1 MSQHQV
7 HAVQQLAKVM
17 GWQVLSF
24 SNHVGLGPIESIGN
38 ASAITVA
45 SPSGDYAIS
54 GTGCCLEC
62 EEAFGSLVLTF
73 TCNRHTWE
81 SFISAVSSYSSY
93 AELLS
98 DHSYYSEQQIILF

>member
-54 GTGCCLEC
+54 GTSCCFEW
-62 EEAFGSLVLTF
+62 EDTFGSLALVF
-73 TCNRHTWE
+73 TCT
-81 SFISAVSSYSSY
+81 S
-93 AELLS
+93 
-98 DHSYYSEQQIILF
+98 

>member
-54 GTGCCLEC
+54 GTFCFSEC
-62 EEAFGSLVLTF
+62 EETFGGLALTF
-73 TCNRHTWE
+73 
-81 SFISAVSSYSSY
+81 SFNNYKY
-93 AELLS
+93 LR
-98 DHSYYSEQQIILF
+98 IICICSR